1 VKQGVEKQRL
11 FDAGEAR
18 FPIEKSIFRNI
29 KGSTRGIESESIGP
43 GLDHLNDKTQRFFDA
58 GKEGITGLGKV
69 PATVGAIMDCPQII
83 VNRCISGVFLFLDI
97 YKWDK
102 R

>member
-1 VKQGVEKQRL
+1 MKQGVEKQRL

-58 GKEGITGLGKV
+58 GKEGIAGLGKV
-69 PATVGAIMDCPQII
+69 PATVGAIMDCPQTI
-83 VNRCISGVFLFLDI
+83 VNRFISGVFLFFDI

>member
-1 VKQGVEKQRL
+1 MKQGVEKQRL

-29 KGSTRGIESESIGP
+29 KGSTRGIESKSIGP
-43 GLDHLNDKTQRFFDA
+43 GLDHLNDKAQRFFYA
-58 GKEGITGLGKV
+58 GKEGIAGLGKV
-69 PATVGAIMDCPQII
+69 PTTVGAIMDCPQTII
-83 VNRCISGVFLFLDI
+83 NRFISGVFLFPDI